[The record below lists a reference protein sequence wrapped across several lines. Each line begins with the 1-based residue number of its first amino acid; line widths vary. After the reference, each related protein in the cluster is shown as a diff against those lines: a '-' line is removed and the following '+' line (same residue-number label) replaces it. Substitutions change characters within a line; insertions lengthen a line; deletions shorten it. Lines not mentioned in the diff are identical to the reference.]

1 MRAGHALL
9 MQPQCPIC
17 RAAITSDT
25 ECSKPCLNCCMKL
38 DLPADGL
45 RGFSPLNWR
54 ALGWY
59 EGHLRRLL
67 LNLRRNR
74 KLSAIHALAKLLT
87 PLVPINAVLVP
98 IPSWKS
104 LSRTNPVPQLLA
116 SSLCRP
122 CHGLLR
128 RRHATVGQHHLD
140 RQLRQ
145 RNQIHS
151 FEAVPDLS
159 NNATD
164 WSFHQVWIVDDILT
178 TGATA
183 LAARNCLQN
192 LGITVGGAICLAKTP
207 KQKSK
212 YNPKTIR
219 NG

>member
-17 RAAITSDT
+17 RAAITSDA

-67 LNLRRNR
+67 LSLRRNR

-104 LSRTNPVPQLLA
+104 LSRANPVPQLLA
-116 SSLCRP
+116 SGLCRP

-140 RQLRQ
+140 RQLHASEIKF
-145 RNQIHS
+145 IHS
-151 FEAVPDLS
+151 KLC
-159 NNATD
+159 
-164 WSFHQVWIVDDILT
+164 Q
-178 TGATA
+178 A
-183 LAARNCLQN
+183 LATTQLTGPFIGFGLLMTSSPLVPQLWQPKIACR
-192 LGITVGGAICLAKTP
+192 ILALL
-207 KQKSK
+207 
-212 YNPKTIR
+212 
-219 NG
+219 

>member
-1 MRAGHALL
+1 
-9 MQPQCPIC
+9 
-17 RAAITSDT
+17 
-25 ECSKPCLNCCMKL
+25 MKL
-38 DLPADGL
+38 ELPADGL
-45 RGFSPLNWR
+45 IGLSPLNWR

-67 LNLRRNR
+67 LNLRRDR
-74 KLSAIHALAKLLT
+74 TLSAIHALAKLLT

-98 IPSWKS
+98 IPSWKNLRRANS
-104 LSRTNPVPQLLA
+104 LPQLLA
-116 SSLCRP
+116 SGLCRP

-128 RRHATVGQHHLD
+128 RRHATLGQHHLD

-151 FEAVPDLS
+151 FEAVPGLI

-183 LAARNCLQN
+183 QAAKNCLQK
-192 LGITVGGAICLAKTP
+192 LGITLGGVVCLAKTP
-207 KQKSK
+207 KHQPSQQSQ
-212 YNPKTIR
+212 T
-219 NG
+219 

>member
-1 MRAGHALL
+1 

-17 RAAITSDT
+17 RATITSDA
-25 ECSKPCLNCCMKL
+25 ECSKPCLDCRIKL
-38 DLPADGL
+38 DLPVNGL
-45 RGFSPLNWR
+45 IGISPLNWR

-74 KLSAIHALAKLLT
+74 KLSAIYALAKLLT

-104 LSRTNPVPQLLA
+104 LSRANPLPQLLA
-116 SSLCRP
+116 SGLCRP

-145 RNQIHS
+145 QNQSHS
-151 FEAVPDLS
+151 FEAVPGLS

-183 LAARNCLQN
+183 QAAKNCLQS
-192 LGITVGGAICLAKTP
+192 LGIPVGGAVCLAKTP
-207 KQKSK
+207 KHQPSEQSQ
-212 YNPKTIR
+212 T
-219 NG
+219 

>member
-1 MRAGHALL
+1 
-9 MQPQCPIC
+9 
-17 RAAITSDT
+17 
-25 ECSKPCLNCCMKL
+25 MKL

-104 LSRTNPVPQLLA
+104 LSRANPVPQLLA
-116 SSLCRP
+116 SGLCRP

-151 FEAVPDLS
+151 FEAVPGLS

-164 WSFHQVWIVDDILT
+164 WSFHRVWIVDDILT

-183 LAARNCLQN
+183 LAAKNCLQN

-212 YNPKTIR
+212 YNPKTIS

>member
-1 MRAGHALL
+1 MR
-9 MQPQCPIC
+9 
-17 RAAITSDT
+17 
-25 ECSKPCLNCCMKL
+25 L

-45 RGFSPLNWR
+45 RGLSPLNWR

-67 LNLRRNR
+67 LNLRRKR

-104 LSRTNPVPQLLA
+104 LSRANPLPQLLA
-116 SSLCRP
+116 SGLCHP

-128 RRHATVGQHHLD
+128 RRHATVGQHHLG

-145 RNQIHS
+145 QNQIHP
-151 FEAVPDLS
+151 FEAVPDRS

-164 WSFHQVWIVDDILT
+164 WAFHRVWIVDDILT

-183 LAARNCLQN
+183 QAAKNCLQN

-207 KQKSK
+207 KHLSSERSQ
-212 YNPKTIR
+212 T
-219 NG
+219 